1 MARSVNDTHS
11 WGEKKRRQN
20 PDESPS
26 QLHCAKFD
34 CAPKS
39 FHQLRTSMRGVWFLL
54 NGPISSRHLLKFSL
68 IFAWGYITE
77 AVTKSFPEIV
87 ITSIKAF
94 FTLITLILL
103 SASRIFHTAYFVG
116 GLGQNVCLPNMSP
129 MSDVSQRQYG
139 DQLILSRMNN
149 GMSAFCLLC
158 SSILRRKQSSNMWP
172 NDVDLTCTWTSWQ
185 RPYCLSQERSSPAAA
200 LATGCTSLEL
210 RTPWK
215 IIL

>member
-1 MARSVNDTHS
+1 MALSVNDTHS

-68 IFAWGYITE
+68 IFAWGQITE

-94 FTLITLILL
+94 FTLITFILL

-116 GLGQNVCLPNMSP
+116 GLGQNVCLPNMSL

-139 DQLILSRMNN
+139 DQLILMYTARWITAWQLFAY
-149 GMSAFCLLC
+149 SAL
-158 SSILRRKQSSNMWP
+158 Q
-172 NDVDLTCTWTSWQ
+172 
-185 RPYCLSQERSSPAAA
+185 Y
-200 LATGCTSLEL
+200 
-210 RTPWK
+210 
-215 IIL
+215 